1 MVLISRRVRC
11 VVEGLPQE
19 KPPFQV
25 RLYTIRSYACIFEDV
40 LIVWI
45 YSGGACSPGIP
56 EVGMDATVRLHGAS
70 VRWQIPEA
78 QTTYLERSPV
88 VTSQDWRPSRQVNDD
103 ERSVIRS
110 VADDKDKRDNGH
122 AASEWVSSI
131 EVASS
136 YYRTW
141 AGI

>member
-19 KPPFQV
+19 KPPLQV
-25 RLYTIRSYACIFEDV
+25 RLYTIISYACSFEDV

-45 YSGGACSPGIP
+45 CSGGACSPGVS
-56 EVGMDATVRLHGAS
+56 ELGMDATVRLHGAS

-78 QTTYLERSPV
+78 QTTYLESSPV
-88 VTSQDWRPSRQVNDD
+88 VTSQDWRPGKQVNDNK
-103 ERSVIRS
+103 RSVIRS
-110 VADDKDKRDNGH
+110 VAHDKDKRDNGH

-136 YYRTW
+136 YHRNL
-141 AGI
+141 G